1 MVFQNVS
8 QDSNRRSEVWKS
20 FLLDKEKLLAKCK
33 LCYEKVGTEKIM
45 QVTGQNNLSFP
56 RKYSNYDKTRR
67 LRRVESSLSFV
78 I

>member
-20 FLLDKEKLLAKCK
+20 FLLDKEKLLAKCE

-45 QVTGQNNLSFP
+45 QVTGQNATCSVHP
-56 RKYSNYDKTRR
+56 RHPHQVMFR
-67 LRRVESSLSFV
+67 
-78 I
+78 

>member
-33 LCYEKVGTEKIM
+33 LCYEKVGTEEIM
-45 QVTGQNNLSFP
+45 QVTG

-67 LRRVESSLSFV
+67 LRRVESSLSFA

>member
-1 MVFQNVS
+1 MSVKTPTDEVKFG
-8 QDSNRRSEVWKS
+8 NR
-20 FLLDKEKLLAKCK
+20 FLLDKERLLAKCK

-56 RKYSNYDKTRR
+56 RKFSNYDKTRR
-67 LRRVESSLSFV
+67 LRGVESSLSFA